1 MEIIQS
7 GKDCTVLWTREQ
19 IHAFAHSARESSHF
33 ADSSVSPESLSE
45 ALRQLGKQGVYLSF
59 TLDSFSH
66 TVYIPWTFCLCEA
79 TLIPFCVI
87 EWMRFPLFFFPF
99 SSGNS

>member
-1 MEIIQS
+1 MHLLILHGS
-7 GKDCTVLWTREQ
+7 LLTLLT
-19 IHAFAHSARESSHF
+19 ARF
-33 ADSSVSPESLSE
+33 PPESLSE

-59 TLDSFSH
+59 TLDLFSH

-79 TLIPFCVI
+79 TLVPFCVI